1 MPLAPAVC
9 LCERIASEVVGSRDG
24 LAGWGDE
31 LIDDQ
36 VGTISALDRQ
46 WVLWVVGWVSRSDD
60 EVAAGDCQAATREPY
75 VGSDMSLR
83 RCRAQRGWVYS

>member
-1 MPLAPAVC
+1 MSAVY
-9 LCERIASEVVGSRDG
+9 LCEGIASEVVGSRDG
-24 LAGWGDE
+24 LASWGDE

-60 EVAAGDCQAATREPY
+60 EVAAGDYQAATREPY
-75 VGSDMSLR
+75 VGSDVSLC